1 MNYKLKI
8 KDLPKNERPREKML
22 RYGAEYL
29 SNSELLALIL
39 RTGTKEDSVL
49 NLCDRLLSHCGG
61 INGISSPS
69 INDLKQVKGIGE
81 VKATQVLALAELATR
96 FNSFKSG
103 EEHIVSSPKDV
114 SNYMMR
120 QMKGLKKEYFKLIM
134 LNTKNIIIS
143 VKDISIGNLNSSIV
157 HPREVFIEAIKLSSA
172 SVILCHNHPSG
183 DPTPSKED
191 ILITKRLKECG
202 TLLGIEVLDHIIIGN
217 KAYISLKEKGII

>member
-202 TLLGIEVLDHIIIGN
+202 TLLGIEVLDHIILGN
-217 KAYISLKEKGII
+217 EAYISLKEKGII